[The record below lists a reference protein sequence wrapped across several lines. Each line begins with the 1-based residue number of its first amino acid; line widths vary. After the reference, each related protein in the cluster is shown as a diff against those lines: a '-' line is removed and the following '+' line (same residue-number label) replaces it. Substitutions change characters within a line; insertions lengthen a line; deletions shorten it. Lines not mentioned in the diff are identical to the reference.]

1 MVDTVY
7 TPPPPPPPPL
17 TPLQEVI
24 WAMESLEMQVR
35 RQNDRQTHLENRL
48 NILEHRTFM
57 MRMDSQIASL
67 ENRMPSI
74 EKPLESME
82 TLTQEPV
89 AAAPAAEAFASS
101 VPMMGSVTY
110 VSESD
115 DDNVPDLVVDDDD
128 NVPDLALE
136 AVELF
141 SFGGFK
147 AIELFSGTGNLSG
160 ALDHRGIRSVVTPL
174 QKVLQMLSDLQA
186 KGKEGKHQEEIK
198 FAEFSQFCTST
209 RESTQSISPAAD
221 QRPEKPRVEIPKI
234 PMDQLPLDVL
244 HVALLGGWND
254 EDSTDKEQFAGDPG
268 APRCMRCGAPGA
280 TGKLV
285 MLCAVCEGEL
295 TAADEAPD
303 AVEIRQLL
311 DGYWATKEQQIT
323 GELQELETLT
333 TEQITGELQAKDQ
346 ILREV
351 QALQTATEPKEQIL
365 SEIQALRTA
374 TELKEQIA
382 SEIQAPDDAFFQ
394 AGRRERHYRKL
405 ARDWYRDVARD
416 LDISEEDS
424 MSDDTPLSCTTPP
437 DQGDSDD
444 LLYSEFPGF
453 KDKKQDM
460 KLDLGDEDNPGK
472 GKGKRRVSIAD
483 LTRPA
488 GEWQFYELVDIPG
501 KGKGKRRVSK
511 AAAPLPAAATPP
523 PAAAVPLPAAAT
535 PPPAAI
541 AKYESDAES
550 LATEIAQRAINIF
563 NSRIQG
569 MAGLPKV
576 ENLRHKLQ
584 DQRSALEK
592 AEMGLMD

>member
-1 MVDTVY
+1 MALPQLVAATYSVKTEVVLAALQGIRKIVSVGHGFDEVIAAGVLPRVVELLRENGVTAVQFEAAWILGSVGSGTEHQTQCTVERGALPELVKLLQSPCEGLQDMAAWALGNIGGASGVVRSLVDEEVGAWQ
-7 TPPPPPPPPL
+7 PPPPPRPPVQPRFNPPP
-17 TPLQEVI
+17 VV
-24 WAMESLEMQVR
+24 WGWV
-35 RQNDRQTHLENRL
+35 
-48 NILEHRTFM
+48 
-57 MRMDSQIASL
+57 
-67 ENRMPSI
+67 
-74 EKPLESME
+74 
-82 TLTQEPV
+82 V
-89 AAAPAAEAFASS
+89 APAALPAAGLRTE
-101 VPMMGSVTY
+101 VPEQT
-110 VSESD
+110 ELQPAAEEQD
-115 DDNVPDLVVDDDD
+115 TQEREPDSFE
-128 NVPDLALE
+128 LALQAFFELAAAEEQETQVTWQAAAGSEMGGRRAPQAEQEYRGEESAKQLERE
-136 AVELF
+136 A
-141 SFGGFK
+141 
-147 AIELFSGTGNLSG
+147 
-160 ALDHRGIRSVVTPL
+160 
-174 QKVLQMLSDLQA
+174 
-186 KGKEGKHQEEIK
+186 
-198 FAEFSQFCTST
+198 
-209 RESTQSISPAAD
+209 
-221 QRPEKPRVEIPKI
+221 
-234 PMDQLPLDVL
+234 
-244 HVALLGGWND
+244 
-254 EDSTDKEQFAGDPG
+254 
-268 APRCMRCGAPGA
+268 
-280 TGKLV
+280 
-285 MLCAVCEGEL
+285 
-295 TAADEAPD
+295 
-303 AVEIRQLL
+303 
-311 DGYWATKEQQIT
+311 
-323 GELQELETLT
+323 
-333 TEQITGELQAKDQ
+333 QITGELQAKDQ

-351 QALQTATEPKEQIL
+351 QALQ
-365 SEIQALRTA
+365 TA

-472 GKGKRRVSIAD
+472 GKGKSIAD

-550 LATEIAQRAINIF
+550 LATEIAQRAINVF